1 MISNEYGFNFIEIP
15 LSGSEL
21 FLETFKESNPD
32 CVLTDEKLDDCIEYH
47 NMSVVKSPYLR
58 ASYIFRA
65 GSAMRKEHDMK
76 PQTFSSYFENN
87 LNKWD
92 TLEEDVF
99 HSQYHYIKD
108 MDDIKV
114 FKYEELLETWAPLN
128 DYLREIGVSTIK
140 YFSEPIIKNW
150 QDDYKDENAVE
161 LVEYIFEEDFE
172 NLGYS
177 KL

>member
-1 MISNEYGFNFIEIP
+1 MISNEYGLNFIEIP

-21 FLETFKESNPD
+21 FLTIFKESNPD
-32 CVLTDEKLDDCIEYH
+32 CVLTDEKLDKCIEYH
-47 NMSVVKSPYLR
+47 TMSVVKSPYLR
-58 ASYIFRA
+58 ASYIFRN
-65 GSAMRKEHDMK
+65 GMTMRKECGMK

-92 TLEEDVF
+92 TLDEDIF
-99 HSQYHYIKD
+99 HPQFHYIKD
-108 MDDIKV
+108 VEDIEV
-114 FKYEELLETWAPLN
+114 FKYEEILETWAPLN
-128 DYLREIGVSTIK
+128 EYLTDLGVTTIK

-150 QDDYKDENAVE
+150 QDDYKDEGAVE
-161 LVEYIFEEDFE
+161 IVEYIFEEDFE